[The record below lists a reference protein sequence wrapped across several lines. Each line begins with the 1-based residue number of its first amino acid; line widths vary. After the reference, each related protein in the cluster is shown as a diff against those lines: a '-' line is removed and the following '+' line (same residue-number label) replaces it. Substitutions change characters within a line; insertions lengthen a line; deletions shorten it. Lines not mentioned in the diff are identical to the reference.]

1 MESVPIFSKRQILT
15 VHFLLYGFV
24 VVVVVF
30 YFIFE
35 HVPWAFGE
43 EVVMYNFIVSLLWL
57 GS

>member
-24 VVVVVF
+24 VVF

-43 EVVMYNFIVSLLWL
+43 EVVLYNFIVSLLWL